1 MVFGV
6 LAGLALAALLA
17 VLIGFLIGLVIIG
30 GVIYVAGRMVVGERA
45 KLGSAVTIAVLG
57 VVLGGLIGIILPVI
71 GWIIALVV
79 WIYLIKRFF
88 SCGWPAAFGVGLLA
102 VIIWVVIWIVLA
114 AIVGIGLLAFL

>member
-17 VLIGFLIGLVIIG
+17 VLVGFLIGLVIIG

-45 KLGSAVTIAVLG
+45 RLGSAVTIAFLG

>member
-17 VLIGFLIGLVIIG
+17 VLVGFIIGLVIIG
-30 GVIYVAGRMVVGERA
+30 GVIYVAGRMVVGDKARF
-45 KLGSAVTIAVLG
+45 GSAVTVAFLG

-71 GWIIALVV
+71 GWVVALVV

-88 SCGWPAAFGVGLLA
+88 SCGWPAALGIGLLA
-102 VIIWVVIWIVLA
+102 VVIWAVIWIVLA
-114 AIVGIGLLAFL
+114 AIVGIGLLTFP